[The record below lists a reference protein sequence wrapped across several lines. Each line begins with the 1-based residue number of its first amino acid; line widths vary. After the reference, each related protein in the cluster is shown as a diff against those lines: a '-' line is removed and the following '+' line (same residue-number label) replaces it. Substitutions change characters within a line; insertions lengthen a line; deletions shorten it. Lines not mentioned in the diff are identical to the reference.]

1 LNKFFVIPAIVVI
14 TVIFSACEKIIEIN
28 LADAKPVIVIEAT
41 ITNGKEPFTVLIS
54 KTSPYFG
61 TSTKELVSGAK
72 VSLHTDTGKAK
83 YFTEQSPGIYKMEKI
98 AAFVNNW
105 YIVDVEYEGTTY
117 SARSYL
123 HAQVPIVDITISHFD
138 GLGFLDSGY
147 KINCFIRDPVNIEN
161 FYRIKVYI
169 DGKAVNDDGEI
180 DLYSDKLFDGKVI
193 GLVQH
198 SSTVFQETDV
208 VTVEL
213 QSIDQAAYNYF
224 STLENITG
232 IEMIQSA
239 SPANPISNFS
249 NGALGYFSAYSV
261 DRKTVAIKDYLKN

>member
-1 LNKFFVIPAIVVI
+1 MNKFFVISILLI
-14 TVIFSACEKIIEIN
+14 ISFIFSACEKVIEIS
-28 LADAKPVIVIEAT
+28 LADSKPVIVIEAT
-41 ITNGKEPFTVLIS
+41 VTNGKEPFTVLIS

-61 TSTKELVSGAK
+61 TSAKELVSGAK
-72 VSLHTDTGKAK
+72 VSLRTDNGKPK
-83 YFTEQSPGIYKMEKI
+83 YFTEQSPGIYKMEKVT
-98 AAFVNNW
+98 AFLNNW
-105 YIVDVEYEGTTY
+105 YTVDVEHDGITY

-123 HAQVPIVDITISHFD
+123 HAMVPIVDVTISHFD
-138 GLGFLDSGY
+138 GLGFFDSGY
-147 KINCFIRDPVNIEN
+147 KINCFIRDPVNIDN
-161 FYRIKVYI
+161 FYRIKLLI
-169 DGKAVNDDGEI
+169 DGMAVNNDGEI

-198 SSTVFQETDV
+198 SATVFQDTDV

-213 QSIDQAAYNYF
+213 QAIDQAAYDYF

-261 DRKTVAIKDYLKN
+261 DRKTVVIKDYLKK

>member
-1 LNKFFVIPAIVVI
+1 LNKFFVISVLLII
-14 TVIFSACEKIIEIN
+14 SFIFSACEKVIEIS
-28 LADAKPVIVIEAT
+28 LADSKPVIVIEAT
-41 ITNGKEPFTVLIS
+41 VTNGKEPFTVLIS

-72 VSLHTDTGKAK
+72 VSLRTDNGKPK
-83 YFTEQSPGIYKMEKI
+83 YFTEQSPGIYKMEKVT
-98 AAFVNNW
+98 AFVNNW
-105 YIVDVEYEGTTY
+105 YNVDVEYNGITY

-123 HAQVPIVDITISHFD
+123 HAMVPIVDVTISHFD
-138 GLGFLDSGY
+138 GLGFFDSGY
-147 KINCFIRDPVNIEN
+147 KINCFIRDPVNIDN
-161 FYRIKVYI
+161 FYRIKLLI
-169 DGKAVNDDGEI
+169 DGMAVNNDGEI

-198 SSTVFQETDV
+198 SAMVFQDTDV

-213 QSIDQAAYNYF
+213 QAIDQAAYDYF

-261 DRKTVAIKDYLKN
+261 DRKTVVIKDYLKK

>member
-1 LNKFFVIPAIVVI
+1 MVISVI
-14 TVIFSACEKIIEIN
+14 LIISFIFSACEKVIEIN

-61 TSTKELVSGAK
+61 TLKKELVSGAR
-72 VSLHTDTGKAK
+72 VSLRSDNGKPR

-98 AAFVNNW
+98 TAFVNNW
-105 YIVDVEYEGTTY
+105 FIVDVDYDGVTY

-123 HAQVPIVDITISHFD
+123 HAQVPIVDVTISHFD
-138 GLGFLDSGY
+138 GLGFFDSGY
-147 KINCFIRDPVNIEN
+147 KINCFIRDPANIEN

-169 DGKAVNDDGEI
+169 EGKAVNNDGEI

-213 QSIDQAAYNYF
+213 QAIDQAAYDYF

-261 DRKTVAIKDYLKN
+261 DRKTVVIKDYLKK